1 MKEINISQ
9 SLAQLRMSAALSG
22 AGMTQPEGAVAGGDF
37 SKLLQQSI
45 DKVNELQQQSGDM
58 SKSFELGDPSVSL
71 AEVMIARQKASVAF
85 ESVVQVRN
93 KLISAYNEIMSM
105 PV

>member
-1 MKEINISQ
+1 MKEINTSQ
-9 SLAQLRMSAALSG
+9 ALAQLRMSAAM
-22 AGMTQPEGAVAGGDF
+22 AGVGSVQPEAAVQGGDF

-45 DKVNELQQQSGDM
+45 DKVNELQQQSGDI
-58 SKSFELGDPSVSL
+58 SKSFELGDPNIRL

-93 KLISAYNEIMSM
+93 KLVSAYNEIMSM
-105 PV
+105 QV